1 MGKTPMRKPGGMIA
15 IMFGH
20 GSPFAHEPRR
30 ERDENSDEDGDI
42 AEAVVLGIAKSLL
55 RRGPGAVR
63 HTRLLAEAL
72 EVMAEACMEQ
82 RDEAELEAGADDATD
97 ALSKLLEDD

>member
-1 MGKTPMRKPGGMIA
+1 MKVRNTGAAVLSEMAAR
-15 IMFGH
+15 
-20 GSPFAHEPRR
+20 FAHEPKSDLER
-30 ERDENSDEDGDI
+30 ELDDDGDI

-72 EVMAEACMEQ
+72 EAMADACMEQ
-82 RDEAELEAGADDATD
+82 RDEAKLEAGADDATD